1 MSALAL
7 CFVAL
12 LVTFWAGRRSLGAGL
27 VALLAVGYFYG
38 ILRANLITTYSHFIF
53 DAALIGLYFS
63 QKWFSGTAS
72 ELKRQEP
79 IRLWVI
85 TMIGWCLALMLL
97 PFQSFLVSLVGF
109 RGNVFF
115 LPVLLLGARLK
126 DRDLQQL
133 VGGLAVLNI
142 VALGFAGAEYF
153 LGVPRFF
160 PHSSVTEIMYSSVD
174 VAGGFLRIPASFISA
189 HAYGGTMVV
198 SLPYLIGGW
207 DQVRNNRFKFLA
219 LCGIGA
225 ALMGILMS
233 ATRQNFVVGSVM
245 VLIAIWTRRG
255 KSFKNLLV
263 LVALLGVIGWSA
275 ATNERFQRFKS
286 LQDTEGVADRIAGS
300 VNRGFFEILTEYPM
314 GNGLGGGGSSMPYF
328 LQGAVK
334 NPIGMEN
341 EYARVLS
348 EQGIIGLLIWLG
360 FVAYVLSRGPKAL
373 AKGPWATTR
382 RMAWSLAAFSLATAF
397 IGTGFLT
404 SIPQTAIQLL
414 GMGWTSAWQGSETP
428 VPVAAPLRRYR
439 PGAAVGARG
448 WSA

>member
-53 DAALIGLYFS
+53 DAALIGLYCS
-63 QKWFSGTAS
+63 QKWFSGTVR
-72 ELKRQEP
+72 ELKREEP

-85 TMIGWCLALMLL
+85 AMIGWCLVVLLL

-133 VGGLAVLNI
+133 VGGLGVLNI
-142 VALGFAGAEYF
+142 IALVFAWAEYF

-160 PHSSVTEIMYSSVD
+160 PHTAVTEIMYSSVD
-174 VAGGFLRIPASFISA
+174 VAGGFLRIPAIFTSA

-207 DQVRNNRFKFLA
+207 DRVQNNRFKLLA
-219 LCGIGA
+219 LGGIAA
-225 ALMGILMS
+225 ALLGILMS
-233 ATRQNFVVGSVM
+233 ATRQNFVVGAVM
-245 VLIAIWTRRG
+245 VLVAIGTRRG
-255 KSFKNLLV
+255 KSFKNVLV
-263 LVALLGVIGWSA
+263 LIALLGIIGWSA
-275 ATNERFQRFKS
+275 ATNARFQRFKS
-286 LQDTEGVADRIAGS
+286 LSDTEGVADRIAGS

-328 LQGAVK
+328 LQSAVR

-341 EYARVLS
+341 EYARILS

-360 FVAYVLSRGPKAL
+360 FVGYVLSRGPKAM
-373 AKGPWATTR
+373 AQGPWATTR
-382 RMAWSLAAFSLATAF
+382 RMAWSLAAFALATAF

-404 SIPQTAIQLL
+404 SIPSTAIHLL
-414 GMGWTSAWQGSETP
+414 GMGWTAAWRGSETAP
-428 VPVAAPLRRYR
+428 AVAQLPRYR
-439 PGAAVGARG
+439 SRSVVGVRG
-448 WSA
+448 